1 MRAERSLA
9 LLPQQHGPR
18 DPSRPWPII
27 SDGVHLWES
36 PCTAPAHVGK
46 PMHTSW
52 VCLQVT
58 LMVLGRWYDLAN
70 LQYDWTVMFRT
81 NLTNSEASN
90 AWLFPEQ

>member
-1 MRAERSLA
+1 
-9 LLPQQHGPR
+9 
-18 DPSRPWPII
+18 
-27 SDGVHLWES
+27 
-36 PCTAPAHVGK
+36 
-46 PMHTSW
+46 MHTSW